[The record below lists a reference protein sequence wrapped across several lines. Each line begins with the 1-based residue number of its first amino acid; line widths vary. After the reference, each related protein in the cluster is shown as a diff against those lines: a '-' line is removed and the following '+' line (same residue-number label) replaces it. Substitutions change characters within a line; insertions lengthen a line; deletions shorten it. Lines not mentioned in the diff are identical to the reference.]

1 MNCRILIASVVV
13 LALAACGG
21 GGGSGPTSTPEDPS
35 SDGGSMARAPIYS
48 DAQSANPN
56 ATLRAAG
63 DAAANLPRF
72 GSVTQSSNEGAV
84 AGTTGDAAST
94 SFDGRDV
101 RLTITRTDGSSLSFD
116 SASHGVGRVS
126 YADQLPGYSFRG
138 DALLTYTSTSVSL
151 AAVYVNWND
160 TDSSDYIAGG
170 YWAHFVG
177 QTDPLQITGAEIG
190 AFVDGPELSGM
201 LTPPSLGTA
210 TYRGSA
216 GGFYGYQS
224 AHGSEIGEFSAN
236 ATLTA
241 NFAANTVSGCVG
253 CGGGVVVSGLYETSE
268 GEVGAFSDV
277 VVPVWLR
284 GEATFGP
291 DGNFRSTD
299 VTLMRSDATVTQTNG
314 SWGGQFSDISDN
326 DGDPRLVAGTAGA
339 EWTESDGAEGVFVGA
354 WFGVKN

>member
-1 MNCRILIASVVV
+1 MNWRILIASVVV

-21 GGGSGPTSTPEDPS
+21 GGPSSTPEDPS
-35 SDGGSMARAPIYS
+35 SDDGSMAGAPSYS
-48 DAQSANPN
+48 EAQSANPG
-56 ATLRAAG
+56 ATRRAAG

-72 GSVTQSSNEGAV
+72 GSVTQSSNEGSV
-84 AGTTGDAAST
+84 AGITGDAAST

-101 RLTITRTDGSSLSFD
+101 RLTITRTDGTNLTFD
-116 SASHGVGRVS
+116 SASHGVARVS
-126 YADQLPGYSFRG
+126 YTDQLPGYSFRG
-138 DALLTYTSTSVSL
+138 DALLTYTNTSVSL

-160 TDSSDYIAGG
+160 ADSSDYIAGG

-177 QTDPLQITGAEIG
+177 QADPLQITGAEIG
-190 AFVDGPELSGM
+190 AFVDGPELSG
-201 LTPPSLGTA
+201 TPTLPSLGTA

-224 AHGSEIGEFSAN
+224 AHGSEIGEFAAN

-241 NFAANTVSGCVG
+241 DFAANTVSGCVG
-253 CGGGVVVSGLYETSE
+253 CGAGVAVTGIHETSE
-268 GEVGAFSDV
+268 GEVVAFTDV
-277 VVPVWLR
+277 VVPVWLL
-284 GEATFGP
+284 GEATLGS

-314 SWGGQFSDISDN
+314 SWGGQFSSIADSE
-326 DGDPRLVAGTAGA
+326 GDPRLVAGTAGA